1 MTKFS
6 EFFKLKKSQVELDFV
21 DIFVDGDIPLFVDP
35 YFISRR
41 NDEWSINAT
50 KEIREFFQKIIENI
64 NTNPK
69 LCKYMLEHLNEPNE
83 T

>member
-6 EFFKLKKSQVELDFV
+6 EYFKLEKNQLELDFV
-21 DIFVDGDIPLFVDP
+21 DVFIDGDIPLFVDP

-50 KEIREFFQKIIENI
+50 EEIRCFF
-64 NTNPK
+64 
-69 LCKYMLEHLNEPNE
+69 L
-83 T
+83 

>member
-50 KEIREFFQKIIENI
+50 KEIREFFQKILIQIQNYVNI
-64 NTNPK
+64 
-69 LCKYMLEHLNEPNE
+69 C
-83 T
+83 